1 MLGAFAGDIIGSI
14 YEFNNIKTKEFPL
27 FSNSC
32 FATDDSV
39 MTAAVSNA
47 LITYLQSDK
56 TTDVHI
62 LLSKEMRRLGNLF
75 PNAGYGGSFHQWL
88 RNPQWGPY
96 NSYGNGSAMRVS
108 AAGWLGNSIEEVTE
122 LATYSAEVTHNHPEG
137 IKGAVATAVCIFL
150 ARKKL
155 PKEEIRKY
163 ITEHFY
169 NLDFTLDEIRDSYMF
184 NEICQDT
191 VPQAIEAFLEG
202 NNFEDAI
209 RNAIS
214 IGGDSDTIG
223 AITGSIAEAYW
234 EIPEEIKKY
243 VLFFLPIELASAYS
257 EFKFFI
263 TEQEKAKDEC
273 MNADDSTI
281 EVDSIIESNIPEEE

>member
-281 EVDSIIESNIPEEE
+281 EEDSIIESNIPEEE

>member
-1 MLGAFAGDIIGSI
+1 
-14 YEFNNIKTKEFPL
+14 
-27 FSNSC
+27 
-32 FATDDSV
+32 
-39 MTAAVSNA
+39 
-47 LITYLQSDK
+47 
-56 TTDVHI
+56 
-62 LLSKEMRRLGNLF
+62 
-75 PNAGYGGSFHQWL
+75 
-88 RNPQWGPY
+88 
-96 NSYGNGSAMRVS
+96 MRVS
-108 AAGWLGNSIEEVTE
+108 AAGWLGNTIEEVTE

-163 ITEHFY
+163 INEHFY

-202 NNFEDAI
+202 NDFEDAI

-257 EFKFFI
+257 EFKFFL
-263 TEQEKAKDEC
+263 TEREKTKDEC
-273 MNADDSTI
+273 INADDNTI
-281 EVDSIIESNIPEEE
+281 EEDSIIENNISSEE